1 MLQIVKEDQF
11 DIDTGIEKIREL
23 VQDLPEAPIR
33 KILVDIKK
41 AKNKNN
47 HNVVKELLNWEKN
60 LKAKEDEG
68 NKKVELIKKNSKNHE
83 LSKIIKSI
91 KDDLEI
97 LKQFQNL

>member
-1 MLQIVKEDQF
+1 M
-11 DIDTGIEKIREL
+11 
-23 VQDLPEAPIR
+23 PEAPIR

-97 LKQFQNL
+97 LKQF